1 MKCCGLFTRSVNKTK
16 TTIDLNDRCIGCL
29 LCHMIGDQLGAGV
42 EGYSAAKIKS
52 EYGTL
57 CDDVAAPHMGVE
69 ELGPRIHMYTDDTNS
84 MLALAHSLVTNRGL
98 KPKHAA
104 QSYAQFWSTGV
115 KRGYPE
121 SAQASMQCVLDGQI
135 DYRECG
141 RINFPDGSFAN
152 GGAVR
157 IAPIALSF
165 RNASD
170 SQLYEAVRM
179 AIISSHVH
187 PESIDGAFVLAKAII
202 LALRCNSVE
211 SFDPLKYFRVL
222 KTIARTRTMKNQIK
236 LLIGL
241 HTAQSKK
248 TSANIQKTDIDVVQA
263 LGNTFQLKA
272 IEAVPCALWI
282 VCTGYREPEECLVR
296 GVNMG
301 GDTDTVAAIIGD
313 IIGALHGWKWI
324 PARWIFNLNKRFNN
338 FLNDSNFLIKI
349 NILPMSKSNFESY
362 KKNIVTPNRQ
372 RINIFRLS
380 NQFIAENIFSSPNI
394 ILRFIN
400 LEILILENID
410 AKYLDK
416 IINYLIDLPKFH
428 SLNLSIVDYI
438 QTLDL
443 FVQIFRLSRLK
454 YCKIIYQRKI
464 IQQSSSIKRN
474 KYSRSPI
481 QCLIINGDFPL
492 KILRLTTFFDEAYLN
507 AKRWEELILSS
518 MPNLRIFDIYH
529 EGSIRN
535 NDLTY
540 HDIINQFN
548 SSFCRK
554 DFTFYW
560 KSAKQICSN
569 ISEMNFNSVNHLY
582 VYGEYAT
589 QNDINYFPNV
599 TQLAIQ
605 HYFEALDNS
614 IIKILNRMIPLK
626 QLTKLVTE
634 HFNFSFEELV
644 KFLPSTPN
652 LCTLKLN
659 YLSVKN
665 INLNLI
671 KESKIFQYVSNTNKI
686 KNLDFRDCDSL
697 NQVQL
702 IVNLFPRLESLK
714 IGMNKKEIEQIIK
727 FLLSK
732 SNIKTQHLFL
742 LCISNVARIYPKRL
756 KVFIKSESLLQD
768 YRVEYLN
775 EDLYLWW

>member
-1 MKCCGLFTRSVNKTK
+1 
-16 TTIDLNDRCIGCL
+16 
-29 LCHMIGDQLGAGV
+29 
-42 EGYSAAKIKS
+42 
-52 EYGTL
+52 
-57 CDDVAAPHMGVE
+57 
-69 ELGPRIHMYTDDTNS
+69 
-84 MLALAHSLVTNRGL
+84 
-98 KPKHAA
+98 
-104 QSYAQFWSTGV
+104 
-115 KRGYPE
+115 
-121 SAQASMQCVLDGQI
+121 
-135 DYRECG
+135 
-141 RINFPDGSFAN
+141 
-152 GGAVR
+152 
-157 IAPIALSF
+157 
-165 RNASD
+165 
-170 SQLYEAVRM
+170 
-179 AIISSHVH
+179 
-187 PESIDGAFVLAKAII
+187 
-202 LALRCNSVE
+202 
-211 SFDPLKYFRVL
+211 
-222 KTIARTRTMKNQIK
+222 
-236 LLIGL
+236 
-241 HTAQSKK
+241 
-248 TSANIQKTDIDVVQA
+248 
-263 LGNTFQLKA
+263 
-272 IEAVPCALWI
+272 
-282 VCTGYREPEECLVR
+282 
-296 GVNMG
+296 
-301 GDTDTVAAIIGD
+301 
-313 IIGALHGWKWI
+313 
-324 PARWIFNLNKRFNN
+324 
-338 FLNDSNFLIKI
+338 
-349 NILPMSKSNFESY
+349 
-362 KKNIVTPNRQ
+362 
-372 RINIFRLS
+372 
-380 NQFIAENIFSSPNI
+380 
-394 ILRFIN
+394 
-400 LEILILENID
+400 
-410 AKYLDK
+410 
-416 IINYLIDLPKFH
+416 
-428 SLNLSIVDYI
+428 
-438 QTLDL
+438 
-443 FVQIFRLSRLK
+443 
-454 YCKIIYQRKI
+454 
-464 IQQSSSIKRN
+464 
-474 KYSRSPI
+474 
-481 QCLIINGDFPL
+481 
-492 KILRLTTFFDEAYLN
+492 ILRLTTFFDEAYLN

-732 SNIKTQHLFL
+732 SNTKTQHLFL
-742 LCISNVARIYPKRL
+742 LCISNVSRIYPKRL
-756 KVFIKSESLLQD
+756 KVFIKSENLLQD